1 MNLILGEAIGAIR
14 TSIQQMSIGIERL
27 RKTLSNIEIETANV
41 LKEATSTNEQHRVR
55 LFLFT

>member
-1 MNLILGEAIGAIR
+1 
-14 TSIQQMSIGIERL
+14 MSIGIERL